1 MFDMDTTTQ
10 SQEPNDPQLNA
21 EQIIES
27 VSQVGTAPQPVA
39 SYMHTFLLIIVMLL
53 MAYVSARG
61 FATKQANGEGQDTA
75 FHIGKYLPTLIWQWI
90 LFGVVYVGIKNQGM
104 KLTDIIG
111 GWWKDIEEFLLDIVI
126 AFGFFVTALITLA
139 LLQKL
144 LLPPEAMDASTRV
157 KNMAPLAPHSYM
169 DLGMFILVAITA
181 GIVEETVF
189 RGYFQKQFSAFTGS
203 ALIGIVLSAVLFGS
217 GHVYQGKM
225 MALVLAFYGLMFG
238 VMAHFRK
245 NLRPGMIAH
254 IVQDS
259 FSGTM
264 LFFLSRH
271 PDLLEKAKH
280 M

>member
-1 MFDMDTTTQ
+1 MMDMDPTTQ
-10 SQEPNDPQLNA
+10 NPEPIDPITNVTETIA
-21 EQIIES
+21 PATN
-27 VSQVGTAPQPVA
+27 GRTAPQPVA
-39 SYMHTFLLIIVMLL
+39 SYLHTFLLVVLMIF
-53 MAYVSARG
+53 MAYLSAKG
-61 FATKQANGEGQDTA
+61 FAMKQASGEGQDQA
-75 FHIGKYLPTLIWQWI
+75 FHIGKYLPTLIWQWA
-90 LFGVVYVGIKNQGM
+90 LFGIVYAGIKKQGV
-104 KLTDIIG
+104 KLKDIIG
-111 GWWKDIEEFLLDIVI
+111 GWWKDIEDFLLDIVI

-144 LLPPEAMDASTRV
+144 LLPPEAMDASTRI
-157 KNMAPLAPHSYM
+157 KSMAPIAPHSFL

-189 RGYFQKQFSAFTGS
+189 RGYFQKQFSALTGS
-203 ALIGIVLSAVLFGS
+203 ALIGIVLSAALFGS

-225 MALVLAFYGLMFG
+225 MAVVLGFYGLMFG
-238 VMAHFRK
+238 VMAHFRR

-259 FSGTM
+259 FSGSM
-264 LFFLSRH
+264 LFFLTRH